1 MVLIIKHVQIEGPG
15 IIQDILE
22 KKGYKIK
29 VIELEEGEELPFDF
43 KNIKAVIIMGGP
55 MNVYEEEKYPFLK
68 EEDKFIK
75 KIMEKNIP
83 ILGICLGAQILAKA
97 CGSKVRKANVKEI
110 GWYEVSLTEK
120 GKKDILFKELGKE
133 LEVFQWHE
141 DEFEIPEGGVL
152 LAESKE
158 CKNQAFKIGKNA
170 YGLQFH
176 IEVTSEMVEV
186 WLEDELNSKEQEK
199 QNWAKG
205 IIEETYNKKEQFLM
219 QVDKILSNFF
229 L

>member
-97 CGSKVRKANVKEI
+97 CGAKVRKANVKEI